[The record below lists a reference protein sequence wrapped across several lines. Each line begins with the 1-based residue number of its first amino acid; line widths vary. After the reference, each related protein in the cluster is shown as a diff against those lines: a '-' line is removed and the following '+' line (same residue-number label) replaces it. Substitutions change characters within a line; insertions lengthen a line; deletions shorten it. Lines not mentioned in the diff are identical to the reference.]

1 MSYRACAMCN
11 AFHLSTHEHFQTTK
25 QGEAVSANNGVIRIG
40 RKGIK
45 KFAFGEDGKPFD
57 VDVVVAFQGWLCID
71 DEFRERDGCVD
82 RTIKTMDMPEYH
94 RVAVEYVQQL
104 AYDPLGN
111 GLDAH
116 SRPIQSEPPQ
126 LTVAEALEFI
136 SLLREEYDALLTF
149 FRPKSQD
156 VPDSPDTS
164 EGGLRFSEEPA

>member
-1 MSYRACAMCN
+1 MSYQACAMCN

-25 QGEAVSANNGVIRIG
+25 QGKAVSSNNGVIRIG

-82 RTIKTMDMPEYH
+82 RTIKTSDMPEYH
-94 RVAVEYVQQL
+94 HAAVEYVQGL
-104 AYDPLGN
+104 ASEQDSDKHGYSHPL
-111 GLDAH
+111 
-116 SRPIQSEPPQ
+116 

-136 SLLREEYDALLTF
+136 ALLREEYDTLLTF
-149 FRPKSQD
+149 FRPKSRD